1 MYVCIQLYVQVRPRF
16 RTWGGRSQPANRL
29 IRVSKR
35 RLGEKEKRGA
45 ALNELLEGSGELF
58 CSRPRLVWG
67 RDEGGRGGCGC
78 GIESRIMKCGIVRW
92 REDLI

>member
-1 MYVCIQLYVQVRPRF
+1 MYVCMYVCIQLYVQVRPRF
-16 RTWGGRSQPANRL
+16 GIWGGRRGATANRL
-29 IRVSKR
+29 IRGSKR

-67 RDEGGRGGCGC
+67 RDEGGRGGC
-78 GIESRIMKCGIVRW
+78 V
-92 REDLI
+92 

>member
-1 MYVCIQLYVQVRPRF
+1 MYKYALGSGHGV
-16 RTWGGRSQPANRL
+16 GEEPANRL

-67 RDEGGRGGCGC
+67 RDEGGRGGCVC
-78 GIESRIMKCGIVRW
+78 VSESY
-92 REDLI
+92 